1 MSEDRFSRYCVI
13 CCQDGHWPL
22 AVVDAQSAVTVKIP
36 QGAAGIRQIL
46 STSPRLLR
54 QLKKSWPGH
63 RPEFALRWFAGLLA
77 A

>member
-1 MSEDRFSRYCVI
+1 V
-13 CCQDGHWPL
+13 HWLRDQQPRVPTKARNRQEHFELSGKNL
-22 AVVDAQSAVTVKIP
+22 ATFLWFAIV
-36 QGAAGIRQIL
+36 RQL
-46 STSPRLLR
+46 NLR